1 MAGSI
6 LIVYATRY
14 GSTRDVAEAVGAR
27 LREQGLSVEI
37 RRARDVR
44 SLDGFDAVVLG
55 APLYIG
61 SFLREARQ
69 FLKRHQAAL
78 SRMQVALFVL
88 GPVHGGQERER
99 EDARTQLTANLA
111 KRPWLKPVTME
122 VFVGKYD
129 PAKLRFPD
137 SLLAILP
144 ASPLHGVAAHDGRDW
159 PAIRAWAD
167 TLPAALGLRI
177 SSVEAP

>member
-14 GSTRDVAEAVGAR
+14 GSTQEVAEAVGRR
-27 LREQGLSVEI
+27 LREQGLSVQV
-37 RRARDVR
+37 RRAREVR
-44 SLDGFDAVVLG
+44 SLDGFSAAVLG

-61 SFLREARQ
+61 SLLREARR
-69 FLKRHQAAL
+69 FLNRHRTAL
-78 SRMQVALFVL
+78 SRIPVAIFAL
-88 GPVHGGQERER
+88 GPVHGGKELD
-99 EDARTQLTANLA
+99 DARTQLAAALA
-111 KRPWLKPVTME
+111 KLPWLRPVATE

-144 ASPLHGVAAHDGRDW
+144 ASPLHGVSAHDGRDW

-167 TLPAALGLRI
+167 TLPAVLLPQ
-177 SSVEAP
+177 SSPTEAP